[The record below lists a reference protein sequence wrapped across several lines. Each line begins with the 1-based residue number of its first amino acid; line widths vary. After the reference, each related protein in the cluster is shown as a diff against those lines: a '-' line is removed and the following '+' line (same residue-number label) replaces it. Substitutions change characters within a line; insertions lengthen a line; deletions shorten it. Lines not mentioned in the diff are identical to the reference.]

1 MREKMRKY
9 RVTLL
14 LESYLQIDIEAD
26 GEEKAYEIANRTDIQ
41 EFKEKSSD
49 LTNIECIEV

>member
-1 MREKMRKY
+1 MRKY